1 MYRRSLCVCVQSYCR
16 VIAHLPATSLLHPF
30 ENQTPNVEHAQR
42 ANPAGTEERSHSCA
56 HSTALPLCFGFNPL
70 LLCQANPS
78 LPSVEVLVKSA
89 KYFPGTRKWDSSCA
103 RECKKKPCL
112 CKSLVVC
119 TNITLK
125 YSVLNVCSIN
135 QRKMIAGFYNYQR
148 CTSLPAD
155 LLPSPEGCIILSLT
169 SVSGCA
175 GTIVKKVFRNS
186 HNLLNCVSCQTTP
199 ALLRECRNKR
209 RFARSAAHWSS
220 PREQGLL
227 CSLELITAL
236 GELCLLSG
244 NGDLELQGAIGSVSN
259 GVRACL
265 EFTA

>member
-1 MYRRSLCVCVQSYCR
+1 MCVYVCVCA
-16 VIAHLPATSLLHPF
+16 ILLPCHRWPPCSTSLLHPF
-30 ENQTPNVEHAQR
+30 ENQTPNVEHNQR
-42 ANPAGTEERSHSCA
+42 AIPTGTEERPDGRA
-56 HSTALPLCFGFNPL
+56 HSRALPLCFGFNPL
-70 LLCQANPS
+70 LFSQANPS

-125 YSVLNVCSIN
+125 YSVFNACSIH
-135 QRKMIAGFYNYQR
+135 QRKMVAAFYNYQR

-175 GTIVKKVFRNS
+175 GTVFKS
-186 HNLLNCVSCQTTP
+186 IQ
-199 ALLRECRNKR
+199 K
-209 RFARSAAHWSS
+209 
-220 PREQGLL
+220 
-227 CSLELITAL
+227 
-236 GELCLLSG
+236 
-244 NGDLELQGAIGSVSN
+244 
-259 GVRACL
+259 
-265 EFTA
+265 